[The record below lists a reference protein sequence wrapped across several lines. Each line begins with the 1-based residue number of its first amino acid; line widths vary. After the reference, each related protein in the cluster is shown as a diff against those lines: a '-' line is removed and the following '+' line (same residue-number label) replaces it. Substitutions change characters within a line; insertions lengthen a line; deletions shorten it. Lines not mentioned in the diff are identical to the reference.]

1 MDQAALRRLLL
12 QVRSGKTGV
21 DDALDRLRGMPS
33 DELGFATLDMH
44 RAMRRGIPEAVYG
57 AGKTVEQIV
66 AIVGRFKHHGQTAL
80 VTRVSPE
87 VQAAVAAVIPEVE
100 YHAAAQALV
109 LRVGRRRKGRP
120 GVVVMTAGTSDIP
133 IAEEAALTADLL
145 GESVHRIDDVGVAG
159 LHRLFRH
166 RRALETARVIVVVAG
181 MEGALPS
188 VVAGLVDCPIVG
200 VPTSTGYGT
209 GAGGY
214 AALLAMLNSC
224 SAGVAV
230 VNIDNGYGA
239 GVLASLINRKGRS
252 GRRIS
257 AS

>member
-12 QVRSGKTGV
+12 KVRSGTTKV
-21 DDALDRLRGMPS
+21 EDAIDRLRGMPA

-44 RAMRRGIPEAVYG
+44 RALRRGIPEAVYG
-57 AGKTVEQIV
+57 AGKSVEQIV

-80 VTRVSPE
+80 VTRVGPE
-87 VQAAVAAVIPEVE
+87 VHAAVAAAHPEVE

-109 LRVGRRRKGRP
+109 LRAGRRRKGRP
-120 GVVVMTAGTSDIP
+120 GVVVMTAGTSDLP
-133 IAEEAALTADLL
+133 IAEEAALTAELL
-145 GESVHRIDDVGVAG
+145 GESVHRIEDVGVAG

-166 RRALETARVIVVVAG
+166 RKALESARVIVVVAG

-230 VNIDNGYGA
+230 VNINNGYGA
-239 GVLASLINRKGRS
+239 GVLASLINRNRRS
-252 GRRIS
+252 GHRIS

>member
-1 MDQAALRRLLL
+1 MRVSRSVPATHGRQPAPRDASYEFGFARDLRSRH
-12 QVRSGKTGV
+12 S
-21 DDALDRLRGMPS
+21 P
-33 DELGFATLDMH
+33 DELMALFRRFNTGDEHIDQLMRRTCLRALARDILGQGERSRERTIGTFYAVIIVAFILLFEATL
-44 RAMRRGIPEAVYG
+44 
-57 AGKTVEQIV
+57 
-66 AIVGRFKHHGQTAL
+66 TA
-80 VTRVSPE
+80 E
-87 VQAAVAAVIPEVE
+87 
-100 YHAAAQALV
+100 
-109 LRVGRRRKGRP
+109 
-120 GVVVMTAGTSDIP
+120 
-133 IAEEAALTADLL
+133 LL
-145 GESVHRIDDVGVAG
+145 GEAVHRIDDVGVAG

-166 RRALETARVIVVVAG
+166 RKALETARVIVVVAG

-224 SAGVAV
+224 AAGVAV

-239 GVLASLINRKGRS
+239 GVLASLINRRGPA
-252 GRRIS
+252 RRGIP

>member
-1 MDQAALRRLLL
+1 MDRETLRRLLL

-21 DDALDRLRGMPS
+21 DQALERLKGMPA

-44 RAMRRGIPEAVYG
+44 RAIRRGIPEAVYG
-57 AGKTVEQIV
+57 AGKSVEQIA

-80 VTRVSPE
+80 VTRVGPE
-87 VQAAVAAVIPEVE
+87 VHAAVAAVHPEVE
-100 YHAAAQALV
+100 YHAAARAIV
-109 LRVGRRRKGRP
+109 LRAGRRRKGRP
-120 GVVVMTAGTSDIP
+120 GVVVMTAGTSDLP
-133 IAEEAALTADLL
+133 IAEEAALTAELL
-145 GESVHRIDDVGVAG
+145 GEAVHRIDDVGVAG

-166 RRALETARVIVVVAG
+166 RKALESARVIVVVAG

-214 AALLAMLNSC
+214 AALLSMLNSC
-224 SAGVAV
+224 AAGVAV

-239 GVLASLINRKGRS
+239 GVLASLINR
-252 GRRIS
+252 RRPARRAIP